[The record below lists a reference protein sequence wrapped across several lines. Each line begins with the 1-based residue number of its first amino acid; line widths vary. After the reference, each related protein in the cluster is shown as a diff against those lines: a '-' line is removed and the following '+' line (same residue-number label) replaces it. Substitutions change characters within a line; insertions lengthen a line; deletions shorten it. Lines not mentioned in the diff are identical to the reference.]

1 MAHRRSKNKVN
12 IMGNSTADFEFLPG
26 TNNAVSFTLVSNEV
40 WRDKRSGQ
48 MQERAE
54 YHRCVAFGKTA
65 EYLVKHGRQGSLV
78 DVEGKLQTRKWQDQA
93 GNDRYTTEI
102 VCNGD
107 VQIIDGWKTDNSQK
121 HKQDHLKQP
130 SSQAPALDDQGYS
143 QPVPKPVSHPAMDIP
158 VGYYDDQVP
167 GFHD

>member
-40 WRDKRSGQ
+40 WRDKQSGQ
-48 MQERAE
+48 MQEKAE
-54 YHRCVAFGKTA
+54 FHRCVAFGKTA
-65 EYLVKHGRQGSLV
+65 EYLVNHGRKGSLV

-93 GNDRYTTEI
+93 GQDRYTTEI

-107 VQIIDGWKTDNSQK
+107 VQIIDGWKSDNSQNTSQG
-121 HKQDHLKQP
+121 HQQQP
-130 SSQAPALDDQGYS
+130 AGSVPNNQGYS
-143 QPVPKPVSHPAMDIP
+143 QPVPQSASNPAMDIP
-158 VGYYDDQVP
+158 DGYYEDQVP
-167 GFHD
+167 GFQN